1 MNETN
6 SSTIQQSTL
15 NYPYNSTLI
24 MNTGSQLLNSVNKFQ
39 NAQEILDDHCSRI
52 WADESDMNI
61 DTQLLLSYSKR
72 QQNNLMHTPTTY
84 YCFWWVTYRS
94 FSRPNKADLRS
105 IASWDSGVV
114 SNYYEKKHRLHHHH
128 NHHRDDLDIMDDT
141 VDTASILEAA
151 SLQAL
156 SSSTTELAL
165 VNGEVTAK
173 LVEKIIRHY
182 PRGIFDGDDD
192 YVRKNHTNTS
202 EKSYFKSSQ
211 FKETSTLN
219 HAYPFSNSRLRR
231 RSKQCESFYE
241 SPSLSLSYPVPGV
254 NLNST
259 CSVNNTTTAT
269 TGNCQQHPGI
279 MIPCECHRCIHCTHS
294 PSTLNDHLSANYCNC
309 NYIHQ
314 LNDKPQHST
323 TCHSQ
328 QLPIITASDT
338 SSTFDSGISSAYD
351 QLPLRKHVNN
361 NRENR
366 SQYVFIIFFT

>member
-1 MNETN
+1 MSLVNHQVDEKHSTESKTTLPIGQTDPNEFMSAVNQHNSSHYLDYSNGLQLKSNSFINTTNSIMNETN

-15 NYPYNSTLI
+15 NYPHNSTLI
-24 MNTGSQLLNSVNKFQ
+24 MNTGSQLLNNDVNKFQ
-39 NAQEILDDHCSRI
+39 DAQEILDDHCSRI

-72 QQNNLMHTPTTY
+72 QQNDLMHTLYPSMLSDDTLVNSMKHNTTGIVHNGSNVKEL
-84 YCFWWVTYRS
+84 FFVSSNNNNNNRTEISDNSHRRRHITASGGNVTYRS
-94 FSRPNKADLRS
+94 FNRPNKADIRS

-128 NHHRDDLDIMDDT
+128 DDLDIMDDT

-182 PRGIFDGDDD
+182 PRGIFDGDND

-211 FKETSTLN
+211 FKETSNLN
-219 HAYPFSNSRLRR
+219 HAYPFSSSRLRR
-231 RSKQCESFYE
+231 RSKQCESFTNHRHHHYLTQ
-241 SPSLSLSYPVPGV
+241 SLVL
-254 NLNST
+254 
-259 CSVNNTTTAT
+259 
-269 TGNCQQHPGI
+269 I
-279 MIPCECHRCIHCTHS
+279 
-294 PSTLNDHLSANYCNC
+294 
-309 NYIHQ
+309 
-314 LNDKPQHST
+314 
-323 TCHSQ
+323 
-328 QLPIITASDT
+328 
-338 SSTFDSGISSAYD
+338 
-351 QLPLRKHVNN
+351 
-361 NRENR
+361 
-366 SQYVFIIFFT
+366 